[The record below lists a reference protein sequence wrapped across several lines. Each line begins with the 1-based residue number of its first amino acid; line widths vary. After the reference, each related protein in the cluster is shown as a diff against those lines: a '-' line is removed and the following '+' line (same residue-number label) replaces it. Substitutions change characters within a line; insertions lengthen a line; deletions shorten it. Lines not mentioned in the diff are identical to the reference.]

1 MKFHFNF
8 LDVKS
13 FSLFASLVVVEGFLE
28 IPTSLRINVSTWK
41 KHKFFFFSSSA
52 DAHLEWHSSGFYG
65 LFFLS
70 PLSPRWRR
78 KSFSSCLTRSNRRNL
93 ISPTWY
99 SLARR
104 IFSKGLRRRA
114 QHASRPITTNPPRL
128 PEGPKKVDQKV
139 TCLAGEENE
148 MEFETWN

>member
-13 FSLFASLVVVEGFLE
+13 FSLFASLVVDEDFLE

-41 KHKFFFFSSSA
+41 KHKFSSFFPPPPTHILSDILPAFM
-52 DAHLEWHSSGFYG
+52 GF
-65 LFFLS
+65 FPS
-70 PLSPRWRR
+70 LSPRWRR
-78 KSFSSCLTRSNRRNL
+78 KSFSSCLPRSNRRNL

-99 SLARR
+99 LFARR
-104 IFSKGLRRRA
+104 IYSKGLRRRA

-139 TCLAGEENE
+139 TYLAGEENE